1 MLCTYRPLR
10 AAAVVTV
17 LSLGLMACG
26 NSDDAGDGDADAM
39 APPEVVRL
47 GSSATPASGADMA
60 ATSEMSAEEPAE
72 ESAVDGAAMSAD
84 DMASS
89 YMPMWTVI
97 TDIVVSDSL
106 PALPTDA
113 VGYVHR
119 AGSTVAEATAVALAE
134 AFGVDPTPVERPQEY
149 MVEWAF
155 GPEDGSAPSLTID
168 AYAQHYWWYSSGWSD
183 RVEYAE
189 SAPACTET
197 ITADGEVTVDC
208 PEWDPEPPVG
218 VPTAADA
225 EARAREIIRAAGF
238 DDSALTFEVSADEW
252 YASVYASEPLIAG
265 LDGVTATNWNFGF
278 GAEGRLEYAGGV
290 LSAPDAVGPYP
301 LVDVDTAVQRLQ
313 EMYVS
318 SGWYGGDD
326 VAIDLPAEAGAGS
339 DAAVSVIVEEEV
351 VMVEPS
357 PEPLPAPAPEPD
369 MPAPDMV
376 APDMAAPD
384 MIEDERWIEPTEPTE
399 ITLTLVDVVA
409 DLWWTED
416 VDGNVWLL
424 PAYRFIGDDDG
435 WYTVPAVTDE
445 FMVET
450 PTYDEPVPAIED
462 RVVSSG
468 STDAATSGAAPS
480 AGLAELLATADLTD
494 VDDAVL
500 AALEQIL
507 AGELAVDEQL
517 FADTAAEF
525 GMVMRVVERDGEPLM
540 VTEDYR
546 TDRINVVV
554 ADGVVVAIDGI
565 G

>member
-1 MLCTYRPLR
+1 
-10 AAAVVTV
+10 
-17 LSLGLMACG
+17 
-26 NSDDAGDGDADAM
+26 
-39 APPEVVRL
+39 
-47 GSSATPASGADMA
+47 
-60 ATSEMSAEEPAE
+60 
-72 ESAVDGAAMSAD
+72 
-84 DMASS
+84 
-89 YMPMWTVI
+89 
-97 TDIVVSDSL
+97 
-106 PALPTDA
+106 
-113 VGYVHR
+113 
-119 AGSTVAEATAVALAE
+119 
-134 AFGVDPTPVERPQEY
+134 
-149 MVEWAF
+149 
-155 GPEDGSAPSLTID
+155 
-168 AYAQHYWWYSSGWSD
+168 
-183 RVEYAE
+183 
-189 SAPACTET
+189 
-197 ITADGEVTVDC
+197 
-208 PEWDPEPPVG
+208 
-218 VPTAADA
+218 
-225 EARAREIIRAAGF
+225 
-238 DDSALTFEVSADEW
+238 
-252 YASVYASEPLIAG
+252 
-265 LDGVTATNWNFGF
+265 VTATNWNFGF

-318 SGWYGGDD
+318 SGWYGADD
-326 VAIDLPAEAGAGS
+326 VAIDLPAEAGGGP

-357 PEPLPAPAPEPD
+357 PDPLPAPAPEPGT
-369 MPAPDMV
+369 PTS
-376 APDMAAPD
+376 DMAAPD

-399 ITLTLVDVVA
+399 VTLTLVDVVA

-480 AGLAELLATADLTD
+480 AGLAKLLATADLTD

-500 AALEQIL
+500 AAVEQIL

-525 GMVMRVVERDGEPLM
+525 GMAMRVVERDGEPLM

>member
-10 AAAVVTV
+10 ATAVVAA

-26 NSDDAGDGDADAM
+26 NSDDVGDADADAL

-47 GSSATPASGADMA
+47 GSSAMPASGADLA
-60 ATSEMSAEEPAE
+60 ATSEMSAEERAE
-72 ESAVDGAAMSAD
+72 ESAVDGGAMSVD

-106 PALPTDA
+106 PALPIDA

-119 AGSTVAEATAVALAE
+119 AGSTVTEATAVALAE

-189 SAPACTET
+189 SEPACTET

-218 VPTAADA
+218 VPTAADS
-225 EARAREIIRAAGF
+225 EERAREIIRAAGF
-238 DDSALTFEVSADEW
+238 DDSVLTFEVSADEW

-265 LDGVTATNWNFGF
+265 LDGVTATNWSFGF

-290 LSAPDAVGPYP
+290 LSGPDAVGPYP
-301 LVDVDTAVQRLQ
+301 LVDVATAVQRLRQ
-313 EMYVS
+313 MYVS
-318 SGWYGGDD
+318 SGWYGEDD
-326 VAIDLPAEAGAGS
+326 VAIDLPEEAGAGS
-339 DAAVSVIVEEEV
+339 DTAVSVIAEEEV

-369 MPAPDMV
+369 MPAPDM
-376 APDMAAPD
+376 
-384 MIEDERWIEPTEPTE
+384 IEDEQWVEPTEPTE

-445 FMVET
+445 FMVEI
-450 PTYDEPVPAIED
+450 PTYDKTVPAPAPPAVED

-468 STDAATSGAAPS
+468 SSGASTSGVAPS

-500 AALEQIL
+500 AAVEQIL

-525 GMVMRVVERDGEPLM
+525 GLVMRVVERDGEPLM